1 MAKKKIMK
9 RPPAR
14 RKPTVNPDSI
24 LELVKHCGGFAQ
36 AAKRMGES
44 GVVNPSSGK
53 PYSKHTI
60 KRIAS
65 SSSGWAGY
73 QKSID
78 KGITT
83 FGDRVDA
90 LLEEVRHG
98 DEKAEA

>member
-1 MAKKKIMK
+1 MHDLWKC
-9 RPPAR
+9 
-14 RKPTVNPDSI
+14 
-24 LELVKHCGGFAQ
+24 CGGFAQ
-36 AAKRMGES
+36 AAKKMGDS

-65 SSSGWAGY
+65 SSPGWDDY
-73 QKSID
+73 RKSID

-90 LLEEVRHG
+90 LLEEVRHTG
-98 DEKAEA
+98 EKTEAEA